1 MVEIDLHG
9 FKHSEVED
17 KLANLVILQYN
28 MGNFPLRIITGN
40 SKKMKEIVHNIGER
54 YNSTIAEPLDSN
66 PGVLIIRS

>member
-17 KLANLVILQYN
+17 KLANWVILQYN
-28 MGNFPLRIITGN
+28 EGNFPLRIITGN
-40 SKKMKEIVHNIGER
+40 SKKMKNIVHRVSER
-54 YNSTIAEPLDSN
+54 YNFTTGEPLDSN

>member
-17 KLANLVILQYN
+17 KLANWVILQYN

-40 SKKMKEIVHNIGER
+40 SKKMKDIVHKVCER
-54 YNSTIAEPLDSN
+54 HNFIAGDPLDSN
-66 PGVLIIRS
+66 PGVLIIRN